1 MGYATDYLAMV
12 DALINRLK
20 TAPELTN
27 LQEVVLG
34 EKTQIGAVKFP
45 AVFVVPASDQ
55 ITAAAANIQ
64 EHTYTIEV
72 VVLQKKH
79 DMQQGLR
86 EVIQLAGQCYDVILQ
101 DRTLNNTCADVAVTS
116 IQLDYQRAEA
126 FVLHWA
132 LLTVQA
138 KRLRRG

>member
-1 MGYATDYLAMV
+1 MGYATDYLAIV
-12 DALINRLK
+12 DALINRLR
-20 TAPELTN
+20 TAPELAS
-27 LQEVVLG
+27 LKEVVFG

-45 AVFVVPASDQ
+45 SVFVIPTSDQ

-86 EVIQLAGQCYDVILQ
+86 EAVRLAGQCYDVILQ
-101 DRTLNNTCADVAVTS
+101 DRTLNNTCADVVITS
-116 IQLDYQRAEA
+116 MQLDYQRAEA

-132 LLTVQA
+132 LLTVQV